1 MAGVPMVVPSSGA
14 LQMIGRQELLGFSL
28 LGLSVLQNR
37 LFKIGRFVEKRVRKR
52 DQDAAQ
58 EMVDRMRA
66 DAPYDS
72 GDLYGGIRWWEEDGA
87 FIVQASAVH
96 PDRRGGEDYAGFVEH
111 GTRAGERDRSISYVA
126 DSNYHDL
133 SVGLGDGSIRET
145 GRTYGRRR
153 LQYRGHPGTPAQ
165 PFFYQNARDVLNERG
180 ADAEQI
186 AGLALDEDSDG

>member
-1 MAGVPMVVPSSGA
+1 MAGVPMVLSSSA
-14 LQMIGRQELLGFSL
+14 LQTIGRQELIGFSL

-37 LFKIGRFVEKRVRKR
+37 LFKVTRFVEKRMRRR

-66 DAPYDS
+66 DVAFDS
-72 GDLYGGIRWWEEDGA
+72 GDLYNGIQWWEEDGA
-87 FIVQASAVH
+87 FIVQASGVH
-96 PDRRGGEDYAGFVEH
+96 ADRSGGEDYAGFVEH
-111 GTRAGERDRSISYVA
+111 GTRAGQRGRSVAYVA

-145 GRTYGRRR
+145 GRTYSRRR
-153 LQYRGHPGTPAQ
+153 LQYRGHPGTAAQ
-165 PFFYQNARDVLNERG
+165 PFFYDNARDVLNERG

-186 AGLALDEDSDG
+186 AGLALEDGSDD

>member
-1 MAGVPMVVPSSGA
+1 MAGVPMVVPGFGA
-14 LQMIGRQELLGFSL
+14 LQLIGRQELLGFSL

-37 LFKIGRFVEKRVRKR
+37 LFKVAHFVEKRMRRR

-66 DAPYDS
+66 DAAYDS
-72 GDLYGGIRWWEEDGA
+72 GDLYNGIQWWEEDGA

-96 PDRRGGEDYAGFVEH
+96 PNRRGGEDYAGFVEH

-133 SVGLGDGSIRET
+133 SANLGDGSIRET

-153 LQYRGHPGTPAQ
+153 LQYREHPGTPAQ

-180 ADAEQI
+180 ADAEKI
-186 AGLALDEDSDG
+186 AGLSLDGEDD